1 MILDK
6 LSKMEEEARLQS
18 ELALKRE
25 SAIKS
30 LQSILNQIDF
40 SVEEVPTDDSD
51 WFLRLLKSLKND
63 DLSKEEEK
71 LVDEILHN

>member
-1 MILDK
+1 MILNK
-6 LSKMEEEARLQS
+6 LNRMEQEARLQS
-18 ELALKRE
+18 ERALKRE

-51 WFLRLLKSLKND
+51 WFLRLLKSLKDD

-71 LVDEILHN
+71 LVDEILHS